1 MSNNQAVPSP
11 ILLDAAAPLMEPRFL
26 AKRLPDVV
34 AGGVDALLATVGA
47 IEDFR
52 ATMEVLGAWLE
63 IERMREQPIRIARS
77 VADIR
82 AAKAAGDTAVVVHF
96 QGSDPIEDELDFLNV
111 FQACGLRVMQLTYN
125 ARNRVGDG
133 CFEPS
138 DIGLSKFGRKV
149 ILRMEELRILV
160 DLSHAG
166 NRTALEAVEAAS
178 RPVVVTH
185 ANARAL
191 LDTPRNATDEVI
203 RAIAASGGVIG
214 VCAAPFFL
222 ARNKPATLNML
233 IDHASYIAELVGPQH
248 VGLGFDFADE
258 DEDDF
263 VYFGYDERYI
273 PRPPWVWPKGIAGHA
288 EAGNV
293 APALRKRG
301 FSEAETAGILGGNFL
316 RVFGEIWGG

>member
-1 MSNNQAVPSP
+1 MSNKQAAPSP

-52 ATMEVLGAWLE
+52 ATMEILGAWLE
-63 IERMREQPIRIARS
+63 IERLRKQPIRIARS
-77 VADIR
+77 VAEIR
-82 AAKAAGDTAVVVHF
+82 AAKTTGETAIVVHF
-96 QGSDPIEDELDFLNV
+96 QGSDPIEDELDFLNA

-125 ARNRVGDG
+125 TRNRVGDG

-149 ILRMEELRILV
+149 VQRMEDLRIVV

-166 NRTALEAVEAAS
+166 NRTALEATEVAS
-178 RPVVVTH
+178 RPLVVTH

-203 RAIAASGGVIG
+203 RAVAASGGVVG

-222 ARNKPATLNML
+222 AQDKPATLDML
-233 IDHASYIAELVGPQH
+233 VDHAAYIAELVGAQH

-258 DEDDF
+258 DEEDF

-273 PRPPWVWPKGIAGHA
+273 PRPPWNWPTGIAGHA
-288 EAGNV
+288 DAGNV
-293 APALRKRG
+293 AHALRKRG
-301 FSEAETAGILGGNFL
+301 FSESETVGILGENFL
-316 RVFGEIWGG
+316 RVFSEIWGG